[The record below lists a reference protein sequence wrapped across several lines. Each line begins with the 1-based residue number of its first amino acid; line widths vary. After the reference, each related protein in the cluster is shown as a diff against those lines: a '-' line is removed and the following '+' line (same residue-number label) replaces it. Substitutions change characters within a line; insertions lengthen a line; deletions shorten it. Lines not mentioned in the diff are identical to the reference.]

1 MKNKLIILTTILF
14 FILSASSLAW
24 IEKKQSDENEG
35 KNWWALYFAEPKSD
49 SLNFVIENHSNEN
62 NFHWE
67 ISHGG
72 NKIKEGNTT
81 IEKGSAL
88 QLNSHLNIAPEN
100 KKIIIQV
107 TSGDKKKEIYKNL

>member
-1 MKNKLIILTTILF
+1 MKNKLIILTTIFF

-24 IEKKQSDENEG
+24 IEKKQSDENEN

-67 ISHGG
+67 ISYGG
-72 NKIKEGNTT
+72 DKIKEGNSSVK
-81 IEKGSAL
+81 KGSAL
-88 QLNSHLNIAPEN
+88 QLNSRLNIEPKN
-100 KKIIIQV
+100 KKITIQV
-107 TSGDKKKEIYKNL
+107 ISGDKKKEIYKNL

>member
-1 MKNKLIILTTILF
+1 MKNNIIILATILF

-24 IEKKQSDENEG
+24 IEKKQSNENEG
-35 KNWWALYFAEPKSD
+35 KDWWALYFTEPKSD

-67 ISHGG
+67 ISYGG
-72 NKIKEGNTT
+72 DKIKKGNSN
-81 IEKGSAL
+81 IKKGSAL
-88 QLNSHLNIAPEN
+88 QLNSHLNIEPEN

-107 TSGDKKKEIYKNL
+107 ISGDKKKEIYKNL